1 MLTGTTFFRI
11 AAVVALAFLQFGVA
25 HSAESELVKRFKDA
39 LEKNNTQEM
48 RWLVSTS
55 KDSVPAEIRALLT
68 EAGRPDIPKEDK
80 DERYNIAETMAREHK
95 DASGDTGMLIEV
107 KKTIFNARLSAPIRL
122 ALSNG
127 VAEVRIPRPTGA
139 SKNVF
144 LPDNIVIKKGETVR
158 WINDDSNMHV
168 FSSLK
173 LISVDGVSSPKLEP
187 GLNWE
192 ARFERPGEYYY
203 ICFIHSSMIGKITV
217 EEK

>member
-1 MLTGTTFFRI
+1 MFTGTTSFKI
-11 AAVVALAFLQFGVA
+11 AAIVALVFLQLGVA

-48 RWLVSTS
+48 SFLISTS
-55 KDSVPAEIRALLT
+55 KVSVPTEIRALLA
-68 EAGRPDIPKEDK
+68 EAERPDISKEDK
-80 DERYNIAETMAREHK
+80 DERYNIAEIMAREYK

-107 KKTIFNARLSAPIRL
+107 KKTIFNARLSTTIRPTM
-122 ALSNG
+122 SNG
-127 VAEVRIPRPTGA
+127 VAEVRIPMPTGA

-144 LPDNIVIKKGETVR
+144 VPDNIVIKKGETVR
-158 WINDDSNMHV
+158 WINDSAVMHV

-173 LISVDGVSSPKLEP
+173 LISAGGVSSPKIEP
-187 GLNWE
+187 SLNWE